1 VPGRCA
7 GHRPDHRPLHRNILT
22 EEHGDVA
29 DVLRQLE
36 AAGMK
41 QAMEAHPVR
50 RTTA

>member
-1 VPGRCA
+1 MPENTVTA
-7 GHRPDHRPLHRNILT
+7 PLAPM
-22 EEHGDVA
+22 EPEYVA

-41 QAMEAHPVR
+41 QPMEAHPVR